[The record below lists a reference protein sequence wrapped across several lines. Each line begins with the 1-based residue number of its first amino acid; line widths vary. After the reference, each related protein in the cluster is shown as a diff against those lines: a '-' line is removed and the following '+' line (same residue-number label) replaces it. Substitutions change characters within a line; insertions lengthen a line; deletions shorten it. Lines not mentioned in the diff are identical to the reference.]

1 MSLRHG
7 LLGLLAEGPASGYDL
22 ARRFTEVL
30 GSIWP
35 AQHPKIYAELG
46 KLAAEGLVEVESEG
60 PRRRK
65 AYRITDAGVAE
76 VKRWLTEV
84 DVDHT
89 MRLQPLLRSLF
100 FWLMDTDDLQRHL
113 QAEARYY
120 RDLAQQYRELRGP
133 QGPGRLRLQPADP
146 VPARNRRGR
155 HPPLHLPRRL
165 GRLGPDRPTG
175 RVVHR
180 PLKRRKAGRAGARPA
195 FAGGVV
201 TWCRRPGSRSC
212 R

>member
-22 ARRFTEVL
+22 AQRFTEVL
-30 GSIWP
+30 GSVWP

-46 KLAAEGLVEVESEG
+46 KLAAQGLVEVESEG

-100 FWLMDTDDLQRHL
+100 FWLMDTEDLQRHL
-113 QAEARYY
+113 EAEARYY
-120 RDLAQQYRELRGP
+120 QALAGQYREYAARKDRGEFGYSP
-133 QGPGRLRLQPADP
+133 QTQSMRVTIEAGIRLYSALADWAEWAQT
-146 VPARNRRGR
+146 VPHAK
-155 HPPLHLPRRL
+155 PS
-165 GRLGPDRPTG
+165 TEQ
-175 RVVHR
+175 
-180 PLKRRKAGRAGARPA
+180 
-195 FAGGVV
+195 
-201 TWCRRPGSRSC
+201 
-212 R
+212 

>member
-120 RDLAQQYRELRGP
+120 RDLAEQEGIHFV
-133 QGPGRLRLQPADP
+133 GRLATYKYYNMDQVVAQALTVYASLCNL
-146 VPARNRRGR
+146 NRAEATN
-155 HPPLHLPRRL
+155 LICEPRITTVTFSSS
-165 GRLGPDRPTG
+165 GK
-175 RVVHR
+175 V
-180 PLKRRKAGRAGARPA
+180 KRS
-195 FAGGVV
+195 
-201 TWCRRPGSRSC
+201 RRRTVLAIP
-212 R
+212 